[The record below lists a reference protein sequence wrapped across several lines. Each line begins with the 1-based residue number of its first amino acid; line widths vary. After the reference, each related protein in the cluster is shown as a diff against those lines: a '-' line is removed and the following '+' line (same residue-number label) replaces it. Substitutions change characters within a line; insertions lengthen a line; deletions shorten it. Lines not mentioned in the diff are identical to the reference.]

1 MKRVTQ
7 IEAKRGEFIDSYE
20 TKESFDIACARLEK
34 AVKLQSIRRELVYI
48 IIPVEHKLMWQIFLM
63 P

>member
-1 MKRVTQ
+1 MKRITQ
-7 IEAKRGEFIDSYE
+7 IEAKRGEFIDSYT

-34 AVKLQSIRRELVYI
+34 VARLQNIKRELVYI
-48 IIPVEHKLMWQIFLM
+48 ILPVEHKLMWQIFLM